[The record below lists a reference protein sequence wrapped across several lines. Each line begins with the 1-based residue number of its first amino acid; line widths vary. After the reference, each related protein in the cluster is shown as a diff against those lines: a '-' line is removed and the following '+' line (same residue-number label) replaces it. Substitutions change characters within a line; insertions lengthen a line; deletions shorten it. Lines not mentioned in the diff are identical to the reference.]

1 MKRKTSF
8 DIKLNQTSLKFAA
21 NSIILQALASRL
33 FGWMEAERIFRT
45 TKRDFQYCDTLLS
58 RYKRIGPHPPG
69 RLLHSIFSGK
79 IEQAANPVNSLD
91 TSPECLFLIIKVMN
105 RSITSEVKDE
115 LRAMDLLE

>member
-1 MKRKTSF
+1 
-8 DIKLNQTSLKFAA
+8 
-21 NSIILQALASRL
+21 
-33 FGWMEAERIFRT
+33 MEAERIFRT
-45 TKRDFQYCDTLLS
+45 TKRDFQFCDSIRLS